1 MPIRPPL
8 QFSPTNS
15 SARHESQKFIEIPQ
29 GPPSGLQSRA
39 SPGSRVRDQQDRSA
53 IQGQAGLSARWPK
66 PVSPLNT
73 AVWLEVVARRQH
85 SPCMQ
90 KSGFP
95 ARICLVLALALAP
108 AACGGSGGER
118 NVTADDML
126 AALSEGAEG
135 GTEGLENPS
144 AGKANFSQDLLDKLA
159 ETESAAEAANLE
171 EEIWEAWLLSGS
183 PTVDM
188 LMLRGVEAT
197 EVSDLE
203 LARDMFDRAI
213 RIKPDY
219 AEAWNRRA
227 LLFFNDGHYDE
238 AISDLE
244 VALTYEPRHF
254 GAWTGLGMIFE
265 SIDEPDAALRAYR
278 KVLEIH
284 PHAAAAKQGEARLVI
299 QVEGRSL

>member
-1 MPIRPPL
+1 MRKAGVSRNFLLI
-8 QFSPTNS
+8 S
-15 SARHESQKFIEIPQ
+15 SVA
-29 GPPSGLQSRA
+29 
-39 SPGSRVRDQQDRSA
+39 
-53 IQGQAGLSARWPK
+53 
-66 PVSPLNT
+66 
-73 AVWLEVVARRQH
+73 AVL
-85 SPCMQ
+85 
-90 KSGFP
+90 
-95 ARICLVLALALAP
+95 
-108 AACGGSGGER
+108 AACGGSEGGRDVSTGE
-118 NVTADDML
+118 ML
-126 AALSEGAEG
+126 EALSEGAGSVADGANGERQ
-135 GTEGLENPS
+135 S
-144 AGKANFSQDLLDKLA
+144 NFSQELLNKLG
-159 ETESAAEAANLE
+159 ETESSAEAANLE

-197 EVSDLE
+197 ETADLE

-244 VALTYEPRHF
+244 VALTHEPRHF

-265 SIDEPDAALRAYR
+265 SIDEPGAALRAYR

-284 PHAAAAKQGEARLVI
+284 PHAAAAKQGEARLII
-299 QVEGRSL
+299 QVEGRPL

>member
-1 MPIRPPL
+1 MRK
-8 QFSPTNS
+8 
-15 SARHESQKFIEIPQ
+15 A
-29 GPPSGLQSRA
+29 GVSRNFLLISLVA
-39 SPGSRVRDQQDRSA
+39 
-53 IQGQAGLSARWPK
+53 
-66 PVSPLNT
+66 
-73 AVWLEVVARRQH
+73 AVL
-85 SPCMQ
+85 
-90 KSGFP
+90 
-95 ARICLVLALALAP
+95 
-108 AACGGSGGER
+108 AACGGSEGGRDVSTGE
-118 NVTADDML
+118 ML
-126 AALSEGAEG
+126 EALSEGAASVADGANGERQ
-135 GTEGLENPS
+135 S
-144 AGKANFSQDLLDKLA
+144 NFSQELLNKLG
-159 ETESAAEAANLE
+159 ETESSAEAANLE

-197 EVSDLE
+197 ETADLE

-244 VALTYEPRHF
+244 VALTHEPRHF

-265 SIDEPDAALRAYR
+265 SIDEPGAALRAYR

-284 PHAAAAKQGEARLVI
+284 PHAAAAKQGEARLII
-299 QVEGRSL
+299 QVEGRPL